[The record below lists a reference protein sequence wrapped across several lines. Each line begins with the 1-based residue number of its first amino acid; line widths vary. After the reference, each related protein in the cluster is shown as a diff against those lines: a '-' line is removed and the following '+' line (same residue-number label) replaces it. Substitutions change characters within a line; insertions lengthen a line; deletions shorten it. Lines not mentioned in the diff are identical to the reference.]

1 MTSRIP
7 TEADTDATGGKPS
20 IAVLPFANLS
30 DDPERDFFA
39 DGMVEEV
46 ATALTR
52 FRALFVVAGGSGLS
66 LKGQGLT
73 PQAAGRLLGVRH
85 LLDGAVRRA
94 AGRVSISVS
103 LIDARDGA
111 ELWADRFEAA
121 AADMFSLL
129 DDVALSAASVIEPQ
143 VQAEATRRSPARPA
157 ADPDAY
163 DLFLRARAL
172 AGSFSREAT
181 EQALPLYER
190 CLELDPRNARA
201 LIGCAAAL
209 AVVTIFGCADEDRL
223 RALAHERLQA
233 ALRLAPDDAEVL
245 AIAAHVLSDLGGDIS
260 TARALADRAIFVNPG
275 HAHGWRA
282 SGSLRATHDPAEP
295 DIAAERLEHCL
306 RLDPLSPRLALTLT
320 GLGVARLG
328 QRRLEDAIAL
338 FRQSAQLL
346 PGYSTNYLW
355 LATCY
360 SQLRQFREASDAA
373 ARFRAAS
380 GIDVREFAHRVGAGD
395 WMKSRLARIAH
406 DD

>member
-1 MTSRIP
+1 MSSHTP
-7 TEADTDATGGKPS
+7 TDGEASGPGNRPS

-30 DDPERDFFA
+30 EEAGQEFFA
-39 DGMVEEV
+39 DGMVEEI

-73 PQAAGRLLGVRH
+73 AQDAGRLLGVRH

-103 LIDARDGA
+103 LVDARDGA
-111 ELWADRFEAA
+111 ELWADRFEGA
-121 AADMFSLL
+121 AADIFNLV
-129 DDVALSAASVIEPQ
+129 DEVALSAAAVIEPQ
-143 VQAEATRRSPARPA
+143 VHAEATRQAPARPA

-172 AGSFSREAT
+172 ASSFSREGA

-190 CLELDPRNARA
+190 SLELDARNPRA

-209 AVVTIFGCADEDRL
+209 AVVAVYGRADEDRL

-233 ALRLAPDDAEVL
+233 ALDLAPDDAEVL
-245 AIAAHVLSDLGGDIS
+245 AIAAHVVSDLGGDIS
-260 TARALADRAIFVNPG
+260 TARALADRAISVNPG

-282 SGSLRATHDPAEP
+282 SGSLCATRDPVEP
-295 DIAAERLEHCL
+295 DIAAERLEHAI

-320 GLGVARLG
+320 GLGVARLA
-328 QRRLEDAIAL
+328 QRRLEDAILL

-346 PGYSTNYLW
+346 PRYATNYLW
-355 LATCY
+355 LAALHA
-360 SQLRQFREASDAA
+360 QLRQFAEASEAA
-373 ARFRAAS
+373 ASFRATS
-380 GIDVREFAHRVGAGD
+380 GVTVQAFADRVGAGD
-395 WMKSRLARIAH
+395 WMKSRLARIGS